1 MTRPPSV
8 AAGRVPG
15 CRVLSRSVAVVAA
28 VGLLAAC
35 GSSGGS
41 GSGSGK
47 TAQAGGDFTK
57 GVLDQKFA
65 GQTIHVIVP
74 SYAAMPKASLA
85 QFTQQTGI
93 AVDLQTLDFDSI
105 HDKVAT
111 SEAAGVAPADVTEVD
126 WSWVGQFGA
135 AGWYQDLQPFLP
147 TEVVSSSAV
156 SPSFKFGGKQLAMP
170 YSLDFRAMYVN
181 MTLLKAAGIA
191 TPPTTWDEVE
201 QDAKTLQARNVLH
214 SPIGVPLS
222 VTEGGATPWYAL
234 IKSAG
239 GEILDDS
246 GQPAFT
252 GADSAGAQALAF
264 EKRLYQE
271 QLIPAGAVAIN
282 DQKTSDLFAAGQLAI
297 ELSFTPGA
305 FSTYLDPKSSKIAKD
320 DVRLV
325 ALPGHNGTETGTFGL
340 PEGFGIPKNAA
351 HSGAA
356 AEFIFWWQQPAQ
368 LLTSYNDPN
377 MGNFPPSTAVIDG
390 LVKQGKLNG
399 GAAILKILP
408 SVKPLFPKG
417 TPSWYPQFSTDVS
430 TMIQA
435 VVEGKQQPDAGL
447 AALGDKVKSLAK

>member
-1 MTRPPSV
+1 MTRPPSQP
-8 AAGRVPG
+8 AGRG
-15 CRVLSRSVAVVAA
+15 QRRSALTRTVAVAAA

-41 GSGSGK
+41 GSGKADKGSK
-47 TAQAGGDFTK
+47 TFTK
-57 GVLDQKFA
+57 GVLDKQFA

-85 QFTQQTGI
+85 QFKQQTGI
-93 AVDLQTLDFDSI
+93 TVDLQTLDFDSI

-135 AGWYQDLQPFLP
+135 AGWYQDLQPALP
-147 TEVVSSSAV
+147 AEVVSSSAV
-156 SPSFKFGGKQLAMP
+156 SPSFQFDGKQLAMP

-181 MTLLKAAGIA
+181 MTLLKKAGI
-191 TPPTTWDEVE
+191 TRPPTTWDEVE
-201 QDAKTLQARNVLH
+201 QDAKALQAKNVLH

-246 GQPAFT
+246 GKPTFT

-264 EKRLYQE
+264 ERRLYQQ
-271 QLIPAGAVAIN
+271 QLIPAGAVAVN

-325 ALPGHNGTETGTFGL
+325 PLPGHNGTETGTFGL
-340 PEGFGIPKNAA
+340 PEGLGIPKNAP

-356 AEFIFWWQQPAQ
+356 ADFIFWWQQPAQ

-399 GAAILKILP
+399 GAAIVKILP

-435 VVEGKQQPDAGL
+435 VVEGKQQPDAAL
-447 AALGDKVKSLAK
+447 AALGGKVKSLAK